1 MTTNHTLTAADRSA
15 LLALAERIEASK
27 DVPIPIDV
35 SAAQLLRSL
44 IASDHLSAVPVA
56 YQVRRLDA
64 SAPWEPCTLE
74 LYEATLQTG
83 RYCGLKNGP
92 QSEVRAL
99 GVIEAQDLPRALP
112 VAGGH

>member
-1 MTTNHTLTAADRSA
+1 MNMNHTLTSGDCSA
-15 LLALAERIEASK
+15 LLALADRIDASK
-27 DVPIPIDV
+27 AVPIPIDA
-35 SAAQLLRSL
+35 SAAQLLRNL
-44 IASDHLSAVPVA
+44 IAGYHPSVVPVA

-64 SAPWEPCTLE
+64 TAQWEPCTLE

-99 GVIEAQDLPRALP
+99 GVINAQDLPTAVSVP
-112 VAGGH
+112 GGQ